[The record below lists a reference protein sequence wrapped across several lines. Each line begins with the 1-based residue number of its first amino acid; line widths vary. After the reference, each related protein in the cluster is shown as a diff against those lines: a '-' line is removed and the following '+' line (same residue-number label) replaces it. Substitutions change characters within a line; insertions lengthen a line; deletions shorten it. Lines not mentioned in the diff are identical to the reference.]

1 MTALSVW
8 AVRVASCRP
17 SCFRAPPSSGAT
29 RGGQQAQPR
38 PLTFSLT
45 ASLLPAHVQ
54 DHALGLG
61 TPAPPALNFPPT
73 LWPHVLPERGLPTC
87 LLRPTAL
94 TGLALELSLDKP
106 WAADVR

>member
-17 SCFRAPPSSGAT
+17 SCFRAPPFQWGHP
-29 RGGQQAQPR
+29 GGQQAQPR